1 MTYDSS
7 YLSLCWIVAAKRIT
21 TRSIDETLMY
31 MAEGDNMT
39 ELSKMVVL
47 PVDGS
52 ENALRSLDYL
62 HLLYGSRHNLE
73 VTLKYVLPSLPPILA
88 DDRSM
93 KRETAMKLKTLENK
107 NIRLADKIL
116 SKAKDLLV
124 KKGFKED
131 LVQTVSRKK
140 DRGIA
145 QDICN
150 LVESKRADAVLI
162 TTRGRSKIEA
172 FFMGEVSSK
181 LSEYC
186 RVCPVWIVE
195 GTVTSNRVLIA
206 IDNSENAL
214 RAVDH
219 AGFMLSGTDCPVTL
233 FHTMRHL
240 RRFVPQEVLEKAPE
254 LEELWKS
261 KAGQE
266 IEPFLKK
273 AKEMLVTAGVNESQ
287 ISTKVVDGS
296 RSAASDIL
304 EEARSDGYGTIV
316 MGRRGISGVK
326 EFFMGSVSSKVLQNC
341 NGMAAWIVL

>member
-1 MTYDSS
+1 
-7 YLSLCWIVAAKRIT
+7 
-21 TRSIDETLMY
+21 
-31 MAEGDNMT
+31 MT
-39 ELSKMVVL
+39 ELSKMVVV

-52 ENALRSLDYL
+52 ENAHRSLEYIDL
-62 HLLYGSRHNLE
+62 IYGKDHNLE

-107 NIRLADKIL
+107 NIRMAEQIL
-116 SKAKDLLV
+116 SKAKNLLI
-124 KKGFKED
+124 KKGFEED

-150 LVESKRADAVLI
+150 WVESKRADAVLM
-162 TTRGRSKIEA
+162 TTRGRSRLEA

-181 LSEYC
+181 LLEYC

-219 AGFMLSGTDCPVTL
+219 AGFMLSGTDCPVTI
-233 FHTMRHL
+233 FHSMRHL
-240 RRFVPQEVLEKAPE
+240 RRFVPQEVLDEAPE
-254 LEELWKS
+254 LEELWKT
-261 KAGQE
+261 KAGQA
-266 IEPFLKK
+266 IEPFMTK
-273 AKEMLVTAGVNESQ
+273 AKEMLVKAGVSESQ
-287 ISTKVVDGS
+287 ISKKVVDGS

-304 EEARSDGYGTIV
+304 EEARNNEYGTIV
-316 MGRRGISGVK
+316 MGRRGISGVQ
-326 EFFMGSVSSKVLQNC
+326 EFFMGSVSSKVLQSST
-341 NGMAAWIVL
+341 GMAIWIVL

>member
-1 MTYDSS
+1 
-7 YLSLCWIVAAKRIT
+7 
-21 TRSIDETLMY
+21 
-31 MAEGDNMT
+31 MT
-39 ELSKMVVL
+39 ELSKMVVV

-52 ENALRSLDYL
+52 ENAHRSLEYIDL
-62 HLLYGSRHNLE
+62 IYGKDHNLE

-107 NIRLADKIL
+107 NIRMAEQIL
-116 SKAKDLLV
+116 SKAKNLLI

-150 LVESKRADAVLI
+150 WVESKRADAVLM
-162 TTRGRSKIEA
+162 TTRGRSRLEA

-181 LSEYC
+181 LLEYC

-219 AGFMLSGTDCPVTL
+219 AGFMLSGTDCPVTI
-233 FHTMRHL
+233 FHSMRHL
-240 RRFVPQEVLEKAPE
+240 RRFVPQEVLDEAPE
-254 LEELWKS
+254 LEELWKT
-261 KAGQE
+261 KAGQA
-266 IEPFLKK
+266 IEPFMTK
-273 AKEMLVTAGVNESQ
+273 AKEMLVKAGVSESQ
-287 ISTKVVDGS
+287 ISKKVVDGS

-304 EEARSDGYGTIV
+304 EEARNNEYGTIV
-316 MGRRGISGVK
+316 MGRRGISGVQ
-326 EFFMGSVSSKVLQNC
+326 EFFMGSVSSKVLQSST
-341 NGMAAWIVL
+341 GMATWIVL

>member
-1 MTYDSS
+1 
-7 YLSLCWIVAAKRIT
+7 
-21 TRSIDETLMY
+21 
-31 MAEGDNMT
+31 MT
-39 ELSKMVVL
+39 ELSKMIVV

-52 ENALRSLDYL
+52 ENAHRSLEYIDLMY
-62 HLLYGSRHNLE
+62 SKDHNLE

-88 DDRSM
+88 DDGSM

-107 NIRLADKIL
+107 NIRMADQIL
-116 SKAKDLLV
+116 SKAKNLLI

-150 LVESKRADAVLI
+150 WVESKRADAVLM
-162 TTRGRSKIEA
+162 TTRGRSRLEA

-181 LSEYC
+181 LLEYC

-195 GTVTSNRVLIA
+195 GKVTSNRVLVA
-206 IDNSENAL
+206 VDSSNNAL

-219 AGFMLSGTDCPVTL
+219 AGFMLAGTDSPVTL

-240 RRFVPQEVLEKAPE
+240 RRFVPQEVLDEAPE
-254 LEELWKS
+254 LEELWKT

-266 IEPFLKK
+266 IEPFMSRAK
-273 AKEMLVTAGVNESQ
+273 AMLLQAGLNESQ
-287 ISTKVVDGS
+287 ITKKVVDGS

-304 EEARSDGYGTIV
+304 DEARKNGYGTIV
-316 MGRRGISGVK
+316 MGRRGLSGVR
-326 EFFMGSVSSKVLQNC
+326 EFFMGSVSSKVLQSST
-341 NGMAAWIVL
+341 GMATWIVL